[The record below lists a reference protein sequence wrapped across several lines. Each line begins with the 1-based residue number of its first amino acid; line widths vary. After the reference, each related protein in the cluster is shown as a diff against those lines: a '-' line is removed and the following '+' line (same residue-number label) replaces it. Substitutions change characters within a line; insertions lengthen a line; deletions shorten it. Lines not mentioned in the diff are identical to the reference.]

1 MRLISRRKPSSLY
14 DGFFI
19 YRVQQIV
26 LPEWLRMNLL
36 WTVLMKYCSSN
47 TKTDKDLV
55 INRIILLHKGFG
67 KDMQKQSQ
75 ASFW

>member
-1 MRLISRRKPSSLY
+1 MNLY
-14 DGFFI
+14 DGFFV
-19 YRVQQIV
+19 YRVQLIV

-36 WTVLMKYCSSN
+36 WTVLKKYCFSN
-47 TKTDKDLV
+47 TQTDKDRI